1 MSGIVLKVV
10 PFAGVPIERRA
21 DTATNLFAA
30 ASRYTLSAMGPIGVS
45 ASHFLAALVL
55 LRVLPRAE
63 FGLFSFLLVLSP
75 FCLSLCGAMF
85 APPIAH
91 RGACSTPESVAE
103 ERTLFKASLVFAAA
117 AAAVVAPVLWF
128 GGAPVWVAASF
139 GLYSG
144 TMTLRWF
151 ARCWAYGL
159 SQTVRVLISDI
170 VYSAVLSITLLSF
183 LAMQRLT
190 FGSAGLALLMAAIA
204 GLTVFG
210 TAQSRKYWAGLRHG
224 ELRAFIRYWREMSG
238 WAVLG
243 VVLSE
248 LTANAHAYVV
258 TFVSGPHAF
267 AVLAVGSLLMRPVS
281 LVLAAVPDMERPLM
295 SRAMRSGETARA
307 LQIVKEF
314 RTAGGATWVVT
325 VAVGAVLLTWF
336 PHLLVKKDYAF
347 GDIGVAVA
355 VSAAIMAL
363 RALRTPVSVL
373 LQAAGEFRRLTGPG
387 LWSGAVSLFST
398 FVLLM
403 AAGPI
408 AAFVG
413 ILLGEVVATERT
425 FALVRAWKRGHD

>member
-1 MSGIVLKVV
+1 MTGIVIKLVT
-10 PFAGVPIERRA
+10 FAGVPAEKRA
-21 DTATNLFAA
+21 HTAANLSAA
-30 ASRYTLSAMGPIGVS
+30 ANRYMLSAAGPIGVS
-45 ASHFLAALVL
+45 ASHFLAALIL

-91 RGACSTPESVAE
+91 RSACSTPEAIVE
-103 ERTLFKASLVFAAA
+103 EQTLFKASLVFSGAAA
-117 AAAVVAPVLWF
+117 SVIGSVVWF
-128 GGAPVWVAASF
+128 SGAPIWVAASF

-144 TMTLRWF
+144 TMSLRWF

-170 VYSAVLSITLLSF
+170 AYSSALSVTLLSL

-190 FGSAGLALLMAAIA
+190 LGTAALALLMAAMA
-204 GLTVFG
+204 GLIVFG
-210 TAQSRKYWAGLRHG
+210 AAQPRLYWAGVRDGKLG
-224 ELRAFIRYWREMSG
+224 AYVRYWRAMSS

-248 LTANAHAYVV
+248 LTVNAHAYIVIL
-258 TFVSGPHAF
+258 VSGPNAF

-281 LVLAAVPDMERPLM
+281 LVLAALPDMERPLM
-295 SRAMRSGETARA
+295 SRAIRSGKADRA

-314 RTAGGATWVVT
+314 RTAGGAIWIAT
-325 VAVGAVLLTWF
+325 VALGAVLLTWF
-336 PHLLVKKDYAF
+336 PLLLVKQDYPSREVCF
-347 GDIGVAVA
+347 AVA

-387 LWSGAVSLFST
+387 IWSGAVSLFST
-398 FVLLM
+398 FMLLM
-403 AAGPI
+403 VAGPI

-425 FALVRAWKRGHD
+425 FALVRAWKRNHD